1 MGWLDKLFGNEP
13 SAPDLTVPTKTAPAI
28 FEGLEGIRFGRYTDT
43 NKTYEK
49 TKSWFLADDHF
60 KSKEYPAA
68 FAAFFDFIRDEAE
81 DNILFVPEGNG
92 FKFELVQGSKKLIG
106 SSDGTSITARV
117 SIVKMEKPSNAAM
130 RRLLELN
137 YVLYYAHCALDPD
150 QILCM
155 LFDTP
160 VEMASPARLYYA
172 FREMSI
178 FADQQDDLLVA
189 DFSALKPVDTGHLLP
204 MPEPEIEVKFKW
216 FRKWI
221 QEALDQTKD
230 LNPDSFSGAIAYIY
244 LSLLYRID
252 FLIVPQR
259 KLQSDLDAINTLY
272 WTRKDE
278 VPIVERN
285 SMMKEGI
292 TKLLDIS
299 REDFQNGMY
308 RAKGT
313 FSVNPLVTPD
323 KLRENIVGANND
335 AAWYIDNKYP
345 ALALLI
351 NEYGIVYNQYA
362 FSQAR
367 ILTELSLIYMAVVHA
382 DFFKDLGLLTPLV
395 NESNG
400 LPDQERIIQA
410 INETITKWQEKFVAL
425 QWDHSKINYSTVWDF
440 ARSFSDHL
448 QSVNLEV
455 KR

>member
-13 SAPDLTVPTKTAPAI
+13 SVPDITVPTKTVTAI

-43 NKTYEK
+43 NKTFEK

-60 KSKEYPAA
+60 KAKEYPAA
-68 FAAFFDFIRDEAE
+68 FAAFFDFIRDDAE
-81 DNILFVPEGNG
+81 DNVLFVPDGNA
-92 FKFELVQGSKKLIG
+92 FRFELVQGSKKLIG
-106 SSDGTSITARV
+106 TSDGTTVTARI
-117 SIVKMEKPSNAAM
+117 SIARMEKPSNAAM

-137 YVLYYAHCALDPD
+137 YVLYYSHSALDPD

-155 LFDTP
+155 LFETP

-172 FREMSI
+172 FREMSV

-189 DFSALKPVDTGHLLP
+189 DFSALKPIDLGHIVP
-204 MPEPEIEVKFKW
+204 MPEQEVTIKYKW

-221 QEALDQTKD
+221 QEALDHTKD

-252 FLIVPQR
+252 FLIVPQG
-259 KLQSDLDAINTLY
+259 KLQSDLDSINTLY

-292 TKLLDIS
+292 AKLLDIS
-299 REDFQNGMY
+299 PEEFRNGMY

-313 FSVNPLVTPD
+313 FSVNPLASPD
-323 KLRENIVGANND
+323 KLRDNIIGANND
-335 AAWYIDNKYP
+335 AAWYIENKYP

-367 ILTELSLIYMAVVHA
+367 ILIELSLIYMMVVHA
-382 DFFKDLGLLTPLV
+382 EFFKDLGLKTPLV
-395 NESNG
+395 IESSG

-410 INETITKWQEKFVAL
+410 INESISKWQEKFVAL
-425 QWDHSKINYSTVWDF
+425 EWDHNKINYTTVWDF
-440 ARSFSDHL
+440 ARSFSDQLHSL
-448 QSVNLEV
+448 NLEV